1 MLNKRGAL
9 SSVFDNRQTCLFA
22 SYYNIQPIDFYS
34 FHLVQYFAG
43 STGCS
48 DAQFS
53 VQHLFRKLG
62 NDEFIG
68 QRVILAVSQ
77 KISNVS
83 ERLLLVDPFDDAFP
97 DMHDN
102 IFIM

>member
-1 MLNKRGAL
+1 M
-9 SSVFDNRQTCLFA
+9 
-22 SYYNIQPIDFYS
+22 YS
-34 FHLVQYFAG
+34 FHFVQYFAG
-43 STGCS
+43 SIDCS

-62 NDEFIG
+62 NEEFIG
-68 QRVILAVSQ
+68 QRIILAVSQ
-77 KISNVS
+77 KISSAS

-97 DMHDN
+97 DLHGN

>member
-1 MLNKRGAL
+1 
-9 SSVFDNRQTCLFA
+9 
-22 SYYNIQPIDFYS
+22 
-34 FHLVQYFAG
+34 
-43 STGCS
+43 
-48 DAQFS
+48 

-68 QRVILAVSQ
+68 QREILVVSQ

-83 ERLLLVDPFDDAFP
+83 ERLLLVDPFDDAFS

>member
-22 SYYNIQPIDFYS
+22 SYYNMPIDFCS

-83 ERLLLVDPFDDAFP
+83 ERLLLVDPFDDAFS

>member
-1 MLNKRGAL
+1 
-9 SSVFDNRQTCLFA
+9 
-22 SYYNIQPIDFYS
+22 
-34 FHLVQYFAG
+34 
-43 STGCS
+43 
-48 DAQFS
+48 

-83 ERLLLVDPFDDAFP
+83 ERLLLIDPFDDAFP